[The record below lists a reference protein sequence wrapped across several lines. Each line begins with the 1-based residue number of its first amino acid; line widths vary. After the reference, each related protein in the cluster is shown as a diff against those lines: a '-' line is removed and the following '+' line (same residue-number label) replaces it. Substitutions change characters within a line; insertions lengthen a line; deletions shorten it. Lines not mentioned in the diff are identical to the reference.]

1 MDWLKEILQD
11 EALVSKVTQELGKH
25 FIPKDQYN
33 KKIND
38 LQTVTDEYSTFKKSQ
53 EQTTREL
60 ESLKTKAQ
68 LADEYKGKY
77 EQLETTVQTLK
88 SDSDKQV
95 SRIKKEYLLERK
107 LIANKAVEDGIDLLK
122 KEFDVDAL
130 ELDGDDF
137 KNWDEA
143 FAPVR
148 DKRKS
153 FFYAEKVEG
162 QAPKVGDAPTKSLKD
177 MSVEEFAKASGIK
190 GITG

>member
-1 MDWLKEILQD
+1 MEWLKEILGD
-11 EALVSKVTQELGKH
+11 DALVTKVTQELGKH

-33 KKIND
+33 KKVSD
-38 LQTVTDEYSTFKKSQ
+38 LQTVQDEYTAFKASQ

-60 ESLKTKAQ
+60 EQLKTKAQ

-77 EQLETTVQTLK
+77 EQLETTMQTLK

-95 SRIKKEYLLERK
+95 ARIKKEYLLERK
-107 LIANKAVEDGIDLLK
+107 LIASKAVEDGIDLLK

-137 KNWDEA
+137 KDWDTA

-148 DKRKS
+148 EKRKS
-153 FFYAEKVEG
+153 FFYSEKVDG
-162 QAPKVGDAPTKSLKD
+162 GAPKVGDPPAKNLKD

-190 GITG
+190 GII